1 MRLIAFIT
9 QGAQVSKIL
18 EHIGVDSRPPRIAPA
33 RGPPLWDDCDA
44 QVGDGVQIEPD
55 WNPDWDLAAQPAPD
69 YEVDQRITW

>member
-1 MRLIAFIT
+1 MRLIAFIP
-9 QGAQVSKIL
+9 QGAQVSKIVG
-18 EHIGVDSRPPRIAPA
+18 HIGVDSQPPRIAPA

-55 WNPDWDLAAQPAPD
+55 WDLAAQPAPD